1 MNDFIICLIKYTS
14 TFICI
19 LYTYAKLMLI
29 KMKIWDTLAIQLF
42 AVFSSVLY
50 ITTVYI
56 KILVPIGLFIFS
68 VVFLYLRFKNTF
80 YETITVSAI
89 ALGLAIVLLLLSF
102 FLAIPIT
109 ITLNFINNE
118 TLKISLAQLIV
129 GLIQILV
136 IWLLFKIKRLQSGVY
151 PKSKNASFDV
161 LLYISIVCI
170 FTMMLLYAEEV
181 KQYMLKVALL
191 IFALCGLL
199 LIVWWRKH
207 ITYNYRDAI
216 NQQNADRMED
226 TIEEYKMN
234 SAENDLQV
242 AVYAKLFH
250 YLNKA
255 VPDCAILAE
264 SAATQSG
271 CAKACDVRDM
281 LHRILREM
289 NIANEKCSLQNIPQ
303 TGVNVVDVTIMQLF
317 TAAERKNFTV
327 SAHISADV
335 ESWFTENE
343 LLKED
348 VHILL
353 SYLLDNAMISAL
365 GLPNAKVRLEL
376 SETAEFEPII
386 RVFDS
391 GEQFDEAVIAKLGL
405 EQITTRACVGGN
417 GIGLFTVFEIL
428 SKYGASFTLDEAP
441 QIFGFTKSI
450 EIAFDG
456 RRSVMVRT
464 YRESVVEVCSVRKG
478 ITVERIETL
487 DEEILRDGT
496 NG

>member
-19 LYTYAKLMLI
+19 LYTYAKLMRI
-29 KMKIWDTLAIQLF
+29 KLKIWDTLAIPLF

-89 ALGLAIVLLLLSF
+89 ALGLAIVFLLLSF
-102 FLAIPIT
+102 FVAIPIT

-136 IWLLFKIKRLQSGVY
+136 IWLLFKIKRLQSGVH

-216 NQQNADRMED
+216 NQRNADRMED
-226 TIEEYKMN
+226 TIE
-234 SAENDLQV
+234 
-242 AVYAKLFH
+242 
-250 YLNKA
+250 
-255 VPDCAILAE
+255 
-264 SAATQSG
+264 
-271 CAKACDVRDM
+271 
-281 LHRILREM
+281 
-289 NIANEKCSLQNIPQ
+289 
-303 TGVNVVDVTIMQLF
+303 
-317 TAAERKNFTV
+317 
-327 SAHISADV
+327 
-335 ESWFTENE
+335 
-343 LLKED
+343 
-348 VHILL
+348 
-353 SYLLDNAMISAL
+353 
-365 GLPNAKVRLEL
+365 
-376 SETAEFEPII
+376 
-386 RVFDS
+386 
-391 GEQFDEAVIAKLGL
+391 
-405 EQITTRACVGGN
+405 
-417 GIGLFTVFEIL
+417 
-428 SKYGASFTLDEAP
+428 
-441 QIFGFTKSI
+441 
-450 EIAFDG
+450 
-456 RRSVMVRT
+456 
-464 YRESVVEVCSVRKG
+464 
-478 ITVERIETL
+478 
-487 DEEILRDGT
+487 
-496 NG
+496 

>member
-19 LYTYAKLMLI
+19 LYTYAKLMRI
-29 KMKIWDTLAIQLF
+29 KLKIWDTLAIPLF

-89 ALGLAIVLLLLSF
+89 ALGLAIVFLLLSF
-102 FLAIPIT
+102 FVAIPIT

-289 NIANEKCSLQNIPQ
+289 NIENEKCSLQNITQ
-303 TGVNVVDVTIMQLF
+303 KGVNVVDVTIMQLF

-405 EQITTRACVGGN
+405 EQITTRAGVGGN